1 MGHEER
7 IYYGWVV
14 VGACFFGS
22 FVVFGLSYSFG
33 VFFEAILTE
42 FGHPRGVTSVAFG
55 VQSLMLYL
63 GAVGIG
69 VLVDRYGTR
78 RMLALGGIV
87 LGLGL
92 VWTSRA
98 ESLLALVLA
107 YGVVT
112 GLGMSVLFV
121 VSYATVP
128 RWFDRRQGLAGGLA
142 SAGLGAGMLVVAP
155 AADALIERVG
165 WRSALLVLAAG
176 VAVVM
181 LVAVAAIR
189 DEPEPEEVPEGEF
202 VEGFRPSERTT
213 LDERLTDVVA
223 IARSPAFLA
232 LFCGWLLI
240 YTTLYVVLAHL
251 VVHVVD
257 LGISRTVGATAIALV
272 GATSVVARVTVGHA
286 ADRLGRVQ
294 TFATC
299 SAVMGAATLVL
310 PLLDAA
316 IGLLAFALV
325 YGFAYG
331 GNGALLAPLTA
342 DLFGRSNINAVF
354 GLLSTSLGTAGL
366 VSPYAAGVGYETL
379 GTYTPAF
386 VVSGLAALV
395 GAGAVVVA
403 GRRRER
409 VRG

>member
-1 MGHEER
+1 MALGDR

-14 VGACFFGS
+14 VGACFLGS

-33 VFFEAILTE
+33 VFFEAMLAE
-42 FGHPRGVTSVAFG
+42 FGRSRGVTSVAFG

-69 VLVDRYGTR
+69 ALIDRYGTR
-78 RMLALGGIV
+78 RMLAVGGGI

-92 VWTSRA
+92 IWTSRA

-155 AADALIERVG
+155 AANALIGRVG
-165 WRSALLVLAAG
+165 WRSALLLLAGG
-176 VAVVM
+176 VGIAV
-181 LVAVAAIR
+181 LVAIVAIR
-189 DEPEPEEVPEGEF
+189 DEPEPGEVPEREF
-202 VEGFRPSERTT
+202 GGGFRPSERTT
-213 LDERLTDVVA
+213 LDEQFADVVA
-223 IARSPAFLA
+223 IGRSPAFVA
-232 LFCGWLLI
+232 LFCGWLCI
-240 YTTLYVVLAHL
+240 YTTLYVVLSHL
-251 VVHVVD
+251 VVHAVD
-257 LGISRTVGATAIALV
+257 LGLSRTVGATAIALV

-286 ADRLGRVQ
+286 ADRLGRVR

-299 SAVMGAATLVL
+299 SAVMGAATIAL
-310 PLLDAA
+310 PVLDAA
-316 IGLLAFALV
+316 LGLLTFAIV

-366 VSPYAAGVGYETL
+366 VSPYAAGVGYEVL
-379 GTYTPAF
+379 GSYTAAF

-395 GAGAVVVA
+395 GAGAVVAA
-403 GRRRER
+403 GRLA
-409 VRG
+409 